1 MNHTLEVLIG
11 VIIALVAITLMV
23 GIVMTSLG

>member
-11 VIIALVAITLMV
+11 IIIALVAITLMV
-23 GIVMTSLG
+23 GIVLTSLG